1 MDGGGRVS
9 CRRLGKS
16 RDFYSRDD
24 MDGGGFVL
32 GARGCLRQQWQRSS
46 RRWDCRSARRKDAGD
61 QGSACWER
69 EFMTFIAVRLSTAD
83 VATINHGCPSSS
95 QIGSPPSHR
104 GGVGEEFGGMD
115 VEDGGDM
122 SAWRA
127 TRRLPWKRGDQ
138 IHPAR
143 PSPFQILTSTTLDTT
158 LTWSCRWCLH
168 LCHLVQSQR
177 IGNLGL
183 PRTHVVC
190 WDHVLG
196 RRGGR
201 RRCPSCCW
209 RHSGPLF
216 QRSSWFAWEWFV
228 FTWALLHE
236 LQPPI
241 PLSSGAIPGGRAAV
255 SSLRTS
261 RPTKDLRD
269 RHRPRLSSLRACLP
283 GPAVYDAERPQAPLV
298 PETRYGRGACLTRMH
313 CLSPPMSTVTTT
325 KHWEARPRPPCRV
338 PGTRTRSLLS
348 RWLRKRAVAIL
359 CSAASNS
366 LVRLCR
372 SSPTVPFQNLFTRPW
387 LRLGRVHLDSP
398 WTGEWE

>member
-1 MDGGGRVS
+1 
-9 CRRLGKS
+9 
-16 RDFYSRDD
+16 
-24 MDGGGFVL
+24 
-32 GARGCLRQQWQRSS
+32 
-46 RRWDCRSARRKDAGD
+46 
-61 QGSACWER
+61 
-69 EFMTFIAVRLSTAD
+69 
-83 VATINHGCPSSS
+83 
-95 QIGSPPSHR
+95 
-104 GGVGEEFGGMD
+104 MD

-216 QRSSWFAWEWFV
+216 QRSSRFASEWFV

-241 PLSSGAIPGGRAAV
+241 PPSSGAILGGRAAV

-261 RPTKDLRD
+261 RPAKDLRD

-283 GPAVYDAERPQAPLV
+283 GPAVYDAETSSSPRSRDTIRTRCLPDSDALSLSAHVHRHHHQTLGSKTTAAMPCARHEDSVPLV
-298 PETRYGRGACLTRMH
+298 AVAEEACRGNPLFRCFEFFGATLPFESNRTIAKSLHAALAAAGPCSPRLTLDGRMGMIPAGLNFQ
-313 CLSPPMSTVTTT
+313 
-325 KHWEARPRPPCRV
+325 RPRPSANRV
-338 PGTRTRSLLS
+338 GDRPGTRTMALGM
-348 RWLRKRAVAIL
+348 
-359 CSAASNS
+359 AATTVTTHTHGR
-366 LVRLCR
+366 LPPGRPFPVR
-372 SSPTVPFQNLFTRPW
+372 P
-387 LRLGRVHLDSP
+387 
-398 WTGEWE
+398 

>member
-1 MDGGGRVS
+1 
-9 CRRLGKS
+9 
-16 RDFYSRDD
+16 
-24 MDGGGFVL
+24 
-32 GARGCLRQQWQRSS
+32 
-46 RRWDCRSARRKDAGD
+46 
-61 QGSACWER
+61 
-69 EFMTFIAVRLSTAD
+69 
-83 VATINHGCPSSS
+83 
-95 QIGSPPSHR
+95 
-104 GGVGEEFGGMD
+104 MD

-196 RRGGR
+196 PRGGR

-241 PLSSGAIPGGRAAV
+241 PPSSGALSGHPALPKTFEIVIAHVFLPCEPASPARQFTMQRDLKLPSFQRHDTDAV
-255 SSLRTS
+255 L
-261 RPTKDLRD
+261 
-269 RHRPRLSSLRACLP
+269 A
-283 GPAVYDAERPQAPLV
+283 
-298 PETRYGRGACLTRMH
+298 
-313 CLSPPMSTVTTT
+313 
-325 KHWEARPRPPCRV
+325 
-338 PGTRTRSLLS
+338 
-348 RWLRKRAVAIL
+348 
-359 CSAASNS
+359 
-366 LVRLCR
+366 
-372 SSPTVPFQNLFTRPW
+372 
-387 LRLGRVHLDSP
+387 
-398 WTGEWE
+398 